1 MIIINLK
8 KLFEQGLNTKQ
19 EDYFQIH
26 LKVHFDGQGLVN
38 QLKVLLS
45 LFV

>member
-1 MIIINLK
+1 MIIINYEKIIWTRL
-8 KLFEQGLNTKQ
+8 EHKQ

-26 LKVHFDGQGLVN
+26 LKVNFDGQGLVN